1 MGEFSKPVDE
11 GQNGGWVLEAEGL
24 GFSYPRRQVLK
35 DVGLRVAPGEFVGI
49 LGPNGAGKSTLLRLL
64 CGILAPSQ
72 GRVCLQGKPLSSLS
86 RRSVARTLAFVPQ
99 FPDLTFPF
107 TCREVVSMG
116 RFAHLGRLGL
126 EGARDQ
132 EVVERV
138 MELTNTREF
147 AERPVTELSGGEQ
160 QRVILAQALAQE
172 GEILLLDEPTSH
184 LDIRYQVEVMDLL
197 YRLNR
202 EQHMTVVL
210 TIHQLDL
217 AARYCGRMLLL
228 DRGRVEA
235 DGPPAEVLTYQT
247 IERVFHT
254 PVLVEAHPHLGVP
267 QITLLSPARGEARRD
282 GAGARE

>member
-1 MGEFSKPVDE
+1 MGEFTQPV
-11 GQNGGWVLEAEGL
+11 GQDGSGGWVLEAQGL

-35 DVGLRVAPGEFVGI
+35 EVALRVAPGEFVGI

-64 CGILAPSQ
+64 CGIIAPSQ
-72 GRVCLQGKPLSSLS
+72 GQVRLQGRPLTSLS
-86 RRSVARTLAFVPQ
+86 RRAVARTLAFVPQ

-116 RFAHLGRLGL
+116 RFAHLGRFGL
-126 EGARDQ
+126 EGDRDQ
-132 EVVERV
+132 EVVEQV

-147 AERPVTELSGGEQ
+147 ADRPVTELSGGEQ

-202 EQHMTVVL
+202 ERHMTVVL

-217 AARYCGRMLLL
+217 AARYCARLLLL

-235 DGPPAEVLTYQT
+235 DGTPAGVLTYET

-267 QITLLSPARGEARRD
+267 RITLLSPARGEARRD
-282 GAGARE
+282 AAGAKE